1 MTYPFQRAHNWVS
14 LIAMTAIS
22 SAASPTLETVPVERI
37 RPVQWRLRAPAPIAK
52 LEAFSS
58 TLGLP
63 PKIAAILYARGIHSS
78 EALEPELAL
87 SPNPA
92 LLEAAERIITA
103 INTKKR
109 IRIHGDYDADGITG
123 ASLLMLGLRE
133 LGANVHT
140 FIPHR
145 LTDGYGVHPDRVPE
159 HLESCD
165 LFITVDCG
173 VSNLA
178 EIALIV
184 AGGAEAIVTDHHAPG
199 HDLPGC
205 LVVHPALAPNF
216 HPDLPALTGSGVA
229 FHLLWAVRQTLGL
242 EPPWDYA
249 DLATIGTVADL
260 APLLGENR
268 ALVKFG
274 LARMANSRWIGIR
287 AMVDAK
293 NLKTVSAKDVGFMIA
308 PRINAAGRLGE
319 ANVAL
324 ELLTT
329 DSPRRALELATYL
342 DARNLERKKVQDEMY
357 REALELVDP
366 EAPALVVT
374 KEGWHPGVMGIVA
387 SKLLERFFKPVFI
400 IAAGKGSVRSTPG
413 ISAVKALNHAASHLK
428 RYGGHTAAGGF
439 ALHDTSI
446 PEFRASILEFASLH
460 PEPLETVT
468 CDAMI
473 APKEISSAL
482 IKHLEFLE
490 PFGMGNP
497 APVFWLRETL
507 EAAGS
512 LGKDGKHFQYRAG
525 GLKGKQW
532 GVGVPFAGGDRVDA
546 AVQVEENVWQ
556 GKTSLEFSTVKMRYQ
571 SNLRLLEE
579 DLDGGLVYPRQDAK
593 TVLEKLKLEP
603 SAVYAEGVALEF
615 LQKSYPM
622 IPQHSA
628 AEFVPELTLF
638 SMPEPILLEAWILA
652 GVPLKFAFT
661 ERTLL
666 EIEGREIWTLEKLKT
681 AEKNRKRGEQYPAMV
696 LELLNELRPLE
707 FDAASAYRASQKLV
721 REEARGYQLERF
733 VQAYRHADDAAFSR
747 IVRVLFA
754 GIEVE
759 KTLSFEH

>member
-1 MTYPFQRAHNWVS
+1 MTV
-14 LIAMTAIS
+14 IS
-22 SAASPTLETVPVERI
+22 SAAVPTLETVPIERI

-52 LEAFSS
+52 LEVFSR

-63 PKIAAILYARGIHSS
+63 PKIAAILYARGIHSAD
-78 EALEPELAL
+78 ALEPPLAL

-92 LLEAAERIITA
+92 LLEAALRIIAA
-103 INTKKR
+103 INAKKR

-173 VSNLA
+173 VSNLD

-274 LARMANSRWIGIR
+274 LARMANSRWVGIR

-308 PRINAAGRLGE
+308 PRVNAAGRLGE

-357 REALELVDP
+357 REALEIVDP

-374 KEGWHPGVMGIVA
+374 KDNWHPGVMGIVA
-387 SKLLERFFKPVFI
+387 SKLLEHFYKPVFI

-413 ISAVKALNHAASHLK
+413 ISAVKALTHASSYLK
-428 RYGGHTAAGGF
+428 RFGGHTAAGGF
-439 ALHDTSI
+439 ALHNENI
-446 PEFRASILEFASLH
+446 PDFRASILEFAALH

-473 APKEISSAL
+473 APRDISSTL
-482 IKHLEFLE
+482 IKHLESLE
-490 PFGMGNP
+490 PFGQGNP

-546 AVQVEENVWQ
+546 AVQVEENLWQ
-556 GKTSLEFSTVKMRYQ
+556 GRSSLEFSTVKMRYQ
-571 SNLRLLEE
+571 SSLKLLEE
-579 DLDGGLVYPRQDAK
+579 DLDGGLNYPRLDTK
-593 TVLEKLKLEP
+593 ITLEKLKLEP
-603 SAVYAEGVALEF
+603 SDVFADGAALEF
-615 LQKSYPM
+615 VAKNYPT
-622 IPQHSA
+622 IPLHNSPD
-628 AEFVPELTLF
+628 FVPVITLI
-638 SMPEPILLEAWILA
+638 SMPELALLEAWILA
-652 GVPLKFAFT
+652 GVQINFAFT
-661 ERTLL
+661 ERTLVDL
-666 EIEGREIWTLEKLKT
+666 ETREIWTLEKLKV
-681 AEKNRKRGEQYPAMV
+681 AEQARKRGEQFSAHV

-707 FDAASAYRASQKLV
+707 FKPIESYRSSPKLV
-721 REEARGYQLERF
+721 AEEAKHYQLERF
-733 VQAYRHADDAAFSR
+733 LQAYRHADDTAFSR

-759 KTLSFEH
+759 KLAREAEGH

>member
-1 MTYPFQRAHNWVS
+1 
-14 LIAMTAIS
+14 MTALS
-22 SAASPTLETVPVERI
+22 SQPIPTLETVPIERI

-52 LEAFSS
+52 LEVFSK

-63 PKIAAILYARGIHSS
+63 PKIAAILYARGIHSAD
-78 EALEPELAL
+78 ALEPPLAL

-92 LLEAAERIITA
+92 LLEAAVRIIAA
-103 INTKKR
+103 INAKKR

-133 LGANVHT
+133 LGGDVHC

-173 VSNLA
+173 VSNLE

-184 AGGAEAIVTDHHAPG
+184 AGGTEAIVTDHHAPG

-274 LARMANSRWIGIR
+274 LERMANSRWVGIR

-293 NLKTVSAKDVGFMIA
+293 NLKTVSARDVGFMIA
-308 PRINAAGRLGE
+308 PRVNAAGRLGE

-357 REALELVDP
+357 REALAIVDP

-374 KEGWHPGVMGIVA
+374 KDNWHPGVMGIVA
-387 SKLLERFFKPVFI
+387 SKLLERFYKPVFI

-413 ISAVKALNHAASHLK
+413 ISAVKALTHASSHLK

-439 ALHDTSI
+439 ALHNESI
-446 PEFRASILEFASLH
+446 PDFRASILEFAARH

-473 APKEISSAL
+473 APRDISSTL
-482 IKHLEFLE
+482 IKHLESLE
-490 PFGMGNP
+490 PFGQGNP
-497 APVFWLRETL
+497 APVFWLREKL
-507 EAAGS
+507 ETAGS
-512 LGKDGKHFQYRAG
+512 LGKEGKHFQYRAG

-532 GVGVPFAGGDRVDA
+532 GVGVPFSGGDRVDA

-556 GKTSLEFSTVKMRYQ
+556 GRANLEFTTVKMRYQ
-571 SNLRLLEE
+571 SSLKLLEE
-579 DLDGGLVYPRQDAK
+579 DLDGGLNYPRMETK
-593 TVLEKLKLEP
+593 STLEKLKLEP
-603 SAVYAEGVALEF
+603 SAVFVNGVALEF
-615 LQKSYPM
+615 VSKNYPM
-622 IPQHSA
+622 IPLYNA
-628 AEFVPELTLF
+628 PNFVPAITLI
-638 SMPEPILLEAWILA
+638 SMPDLALLEAWILV
-652 GVPLKFAFT
+652 GVQLQFAFT
-661 ERTLL
+661 ERTLVDL
-666 EIEGREIWTLEKLKT
+666 ENRESWTLEKLKV
-681 AEKNRKRGEQYPAMV
+681 AEQARKRGEQFSAHV
-696 LELLNELRPLE
+696 LEILNELRPLE
-707 FDAASAYRASQKLV
+707 FKPIESYRSSPKLV
-721 REEARGYQLERF
+721 KEEAKHYQLERF
-733 VQAYRHADDAAFSR
+733 LQAYRHADDASFSR

-759 KTLSFEH
+759 KVTRETEGH